1 MAADAKPPEKTLF
14 QRIIDRE
21 LPGTFVY
28 EDEQCVAIED
38 INPAAPL
45 HLLVIPRK
53 PMPRLTDATPE
64 DQALLGHLLLVSNQ
78 LARDKGYGEAY
89 RVVINNG
96 ADAGQSVF
104 HLHVHVVAGRSFGWP
119 PG

>member
-1 MAADAKPPEKTLF
+1 MNQTTKTLF

-21 LPGTFVY
+21 LPASFVY
-28 EDEQCVAIED
+28 EDEHCVAIKD
-38 INPAAPL
+38 INPGAPL

-53 PMPRLTDATPE
+53 PIAQLGDSSSE
-64 DQALLGHLLLVSNQ
+64 DQALLGHLMLVANRV
-78 LARDKGYGEAY
+78 AAAGGHGDAF

-96 ADAGQSVF
+96 AAAGQSVF
-104 HLHVHVVAGRSFGWP
+104 HLHLHVLAGRPLKWP